1 MAQNY
6 IQPGDVIDYTVPAA
20 GVTSGD
26 VVVMEDNLVGIA
38 LGTGVEDDVVSVA
51 LEGVF
56 DLAKASGAITA
67 GAKIYYDADNEN
79 VTTDSAGGSPWG
91 DFPLVGRATESVLTA
106 ATLVNV
112 KLSLA

>member
-6 IQPGDVIDYTVPAA
+6 IQPGDTIDYVVPAA

-26 VVVMEDNLVGIA
+26 VVVLEDDLIGIA
-38 LGTGVEDDVVSVA
+38 LATGVEDDVVSIM

-56 DLAKASGAITA
+56 DIAKASGAITA
-67 GAKIYYDADNEN
+67 GAKVYYDADNEN
-79 VTTDSAGGSPWG
+79 VGTASAGGSPWG
-91 DFPLVGRATESVLTA
+91 DFPLVGRATESVLTG
-106 ATLVNV
+106 ATEVNV